1 MMTIESFKEL
11 AHEEKLNQ
19 LRHNGELLGTYERRS
34 ADGDSKTSGD
44 IFELND
50 FWVFLSDDEQMVIPS
65 RRNPLYKEEEE
76 EEAEG

>member
-1 MMTIESFKEL
+1 MTIENFKEL

-44 IFELND
+44 ILMTNK
-50 FWVFLSDDEQMVIPS
+50 W
-65 RRNPLYKEEEE
+65 
-76 EEAEG
+76 